1 MTSKEQSKAFYL
13 AETVTLIGKN
23 FLSDE
28 QITRDLKSIIDTI
41 MHTAPE
47 VTNKRWMDVYLYC
60 SKHFTD
66 IDNMSR
72 TQSPTFCPL
81 VKIILN
87 NTCTM

>member
-47 VTNKRWMDVYLYC
+47 VTNKRWMDIYLYC

-66 IDNMSR
+66 IDNMQHFKAFNLYQSR
-72 TQSPTFCPL
+72 YSEYKTLFL
-81 VKIILN
+81 
-87 NTCTM
+87 

>member
-1 MTSKEQSKAFYL
+1 MTSQEQSQTFYL

-28 QITRDLKSIIDTI
+28 QITRDLNSIIDSI

-47 VTNKRWMDVYLYC
+47 IINKKWMDIYLYC

-66 IDNMSR
+66 IENMQHYNAFNIYQER
-72 TQSPTFCPL
+72 YQKYKTLF
-81 VKIILN
+81 I
-87 NTCTM
+87 

>member
-47 VTNKRWMDVYLYC
+47 VTNKRWMDIYLYC

-66 IDNMSR
+66 IDNMQHFKAFNSYQSR
-72 TQSPTFCPL
+72 YSEYKTLFL
-81 VKIILN
+81 
-87 NTCTM
+87 